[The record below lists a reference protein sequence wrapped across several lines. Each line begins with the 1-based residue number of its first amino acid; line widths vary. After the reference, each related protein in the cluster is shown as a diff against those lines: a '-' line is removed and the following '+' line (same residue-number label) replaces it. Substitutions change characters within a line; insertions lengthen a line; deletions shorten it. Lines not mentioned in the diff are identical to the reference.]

1 MFSRQKFE
9 LSVQGPLISN
19 FQDVVLEGALQG
31 LGILYAYNVDGAREA
46 LADGRLRRVL
56 VDWSRTLPGLFSSIA
71 FWTASRFR
79 TFGLT

>member
-31 LGILYAYNVDGAREA
+31 LGTSMPTMSMA
-46 LADGRLRRVL
+46 LSKHSQMD
-56 VDWSRTLPGLFSSIA
+56 D
-71 FWTASRFR
+71 
-79 TFGLT
+79 